1 MSGGAMNEIPE
12 GINLRKEAQKIDLK
26 QFDSSDVEHV
36 IPIISVMRPPT
47 GFRELKGTPAASS
60 LNPQAHGQ
68 NKESKEAATAQPVE
82 EEATN
87 YTKKKAEREANK
99 QMDRYNR
106 AWKRL
111 RPEIDSPRETKQLKI
126 EENETRED
134 SSTILPS
141 LHVNKRPNT
150 QSSNHVRSH
159 TVGIRNNTY
168 ASSTTAR

>member
-1 MSGGAMNEIPE
+1 MNEISG

-47 GFRELKGTPAASS
+47 GIRELKGTPVANS
-60 LNPQAHGQ
+60 LPNSRGP
-68 NKESKEAATAQPVE
+68 SKEPKDAATAQTVE

-99 QMDRYNR
+99 QMDRFNR

-111 RPEIDSPRETKQLKI
+111 RPENDAPGETKQIKI
-126 EENETRED
+126 EENDNETRED
-134 SSTILPS
+134 SSTIFPS
-141 LHVNKRPNT
+141 LQVNKRPNT
-150 QSSNHVRSH
+150 QSSNHMRSH
-159 TVGIRNNTY
+159 TVGMRNNAY
-168 ASSTTAR
+168 ASSTTSR

>member
-1 MSGGAMNEIPE
+1 MTGGAMTEIPE

-47 GFRELKGTPAASS
+47 GFRELKGNPAANNSI
-60 LNPQAHGQ
+60 NPQAIGQ
-68 NKESKEAATAQPVE
+68 RNESKEKDTEKPVE

-111 RPEIDSPRETKQLKI
+111 RPEIDSPRETKLKI
-126 EENETRED
+126 EENEVRED

-159 TVGIRNNTY
+159 TVGARNNAF